1 MCTKDPKDQRL
12 ESAKIKLRE
21 SYKRVNENKA
31 KHQVREI
38 EQVWIQNAI
47 KRKAQLHRQKLYA

>member
-1 MCTKDPKDQRL
+1 MCAKDQKL
-12 ESAKIKLRE
+12 ESAKLKLRE

-38 EQVWIQNAI
+38 EQVWVQNAI
-47 KRKAQLHRQKLYA
+47 KRKVKYYHKSYK

>member
-1 MCTKDPKDQRL
+1 MCAKDQKL
-12 ESAKIKLRE
+12 ESAKLKLRE

-38 EQVWIQNAI
+38 EQVWVQNAI
-47 KRKAQLHRQKLYA
+47 KRKAQLHRQKLNT

>member
-1 MCTKDPKDQRL
+1 MCMKDERL

-31 KHQVREI
+31 KHQVQEI
-38 EQVWIQNAI
+38 EKVWIQNAI
-47 KRKAQLHRQKLYA
+47 KRKAQLHNQKLNT

>member
-1 MCTKDPKDQRL
+1 MCTKNTKEQRL

-21 SYKRVNENKA
+21 SYKRVNEDKA
-31 KHQVREI
+31 KHQEREI

-47 KRKAQLHRQKLYA
+47 KRKAQLHRQKLNT